1 MATWPSG
8 TKASVT
14 NLDAGSDSP
23 RLARPDIKQNVDN
36 VNAIVDMFNI
46 PGSPSDNYIL
56 KYNSSTSK
64 FDMEAEAGSQ
74 SLFNTI
80 AVAGQSNVVADAAT
94 DTLTLVAGTNMTITT
109 NAGTDTITITGPTL
123 TSFLTDAT
131 LEVVGDDSSGTTFS
145 AKNGDNIKIAGGTN
159 ITTAVSGD
167 TVTITGAAIPSIG
180 DLTFTGS
187 TISAPSNGDL
197 TLTTAGT
204 GIIDL
209 NDTVRFN
216 AGYKED
222 INALTSS
229 STITVDCS
237 VASTHKVTLTSNTEF
252 NISNLPTGGSVTLLI
267 TQDGGGTNTAS
278 FGTDGSTAVKFAG
291 GTPTLSTAGNAID
304 VVTIFNDGTSKIA
317 NIAKAFAA

>member
-1 MATWPSG
+1 MATWPSS
-8 TKASVT
+8 TKAPTT
-14 NLDAGSDSP
+14 NLDAGTDSP
-23 RLARPDIKQNVDN
+23 RLARADIKQNVDN

-109 NAGTDTITITGPTL
+109 NAGTDTITITG
-123 TSFLTDAT
+123 
-131 LEVVGDDSSGTTFS
+131 
-145 AKNGDNIKIAGGTN
+145 
-159 ITTAVSGD
+159 
-167 TVTITGAAIPSIG
+167 AAIPSIG

-204 GIIDL
+204 GVIDL

-237 VASTHKVTLTSNTEF
+237 LASTHKVTLATNTEF
-252 NISNLPTGGSVTLLI
+252 NISSLPTGGSVTLII
-267 TQDGGGTNTAS
+267 TQDGTGSRTAT

-291 GTPTLSTAGNAID
+291 GTPTLTTTAAGID
-304 VVTIFNDGTSKIA
+304 VVTIFNDGT
-317 NIAKAFAA
+317 NFLGNLAKAFAA

>member
-1 MATWPSG
+1 MATWPSS
-8 TKASVT
+8 TKAPTT
-14 NLDAGSDSP
+14 NLDAGTDSP
-23 RLARPDIKQNVDN
+23 RLARADIKQNVDN
-36 VNAIVDMFNI
+36 VNSIIDMFNI

-109 NAGTDTITITGPTL
+109 NAGTDTITITGPSL
-123 TSFLTDAT
+123 
-131 LEVVGDDSSGTTFS
+131 
-145 AKNGDNIKIAGGTN
+145 
-159 ITTAVSGD
+159 
-167 TVTITGAAIPSIG
+167 G

-204 GIIDL
+204 GVIDL

-237 VASTHKVTLTSNTEF
+237 LASTHKVTLTSNTEF
-252 NISNLPTGGSVTLLI
+252 NISNLPTGGSVTLII

-278 FGTDGSTAVKFAG
+278 FGTDSSTAVKFAG
-291 GTPTLSTAGNAID
+291 GTPTLSTAGSAID
-304 VVTIFNDGTSKIA
+304 VVTIFNDGT
-317 NIAKAFAA
+317 NFLGNLAKAFAA